1 VAAPDYDGVLKDL
14 FQKDP
19 STILKELAG
28 GAAIEEVLSGDFQ
41 EMQQRRA
48 DLVLRLEDK
57 SILNIEFQSENYRDM
72 PYRAGIYALMAG
84 QRYRVPVRQVV
95 LYVGQKRLS
104 MEDIL
109 DIGSVQVRYR
119 LVDIRSFQAEDLLRS
134 GKPGDLALAVLASG
148 GTERLAEIVRCAAQL
163 NPVERNRAL
172 TQITLLCG
180 LRRLSGKFRMEV
192 RRMGMAIDLREN
204 VILREFYEE
213 ALAKGRSEGRTEG
226 LAEGS
231 ARVVRD
237 LLQSKFGPLPAT
249 VQQLLARA
257 SMSDVERWATRI
269 LKADTLD
276 AVFADE

>member
-1 VAAPDYDGVLKDL
+1 MVC
-14 FQKDP
+14 
-19 STILKELAG
+19 S
-28 GAAIEEVLSGDFQ
+28 
-41 EMQQRRA
+41 
-48 DLVLRLEDK
+48 
-57 SILNIEFQSENYRDM
+57 
-72 PYRAGIYALMAG
+72 
-84 QRYRVPVRQVV
+84 
-95 LYVGQKRLS
+95 
-104 MEDIL
+104 
-109 DIGSVQVRYR
+109 
-119 LVDIRSFQAEDLLRS
+119 S

-237 LLQSKFGPLPAT
+237 LLQSKFGPLPTA

-257 SMSDVERWATRI
+257 SISDVERWATRI